1 MDIKAYTEAAVA
13 GVPLLFVVLGLVQ
26 WVKSFNVQ
34 GNALRGVAM
43 GIGLILGAGYQLAVV
58 GFPANFAG
66 WFAVVVFGLGLG
78 VVASGVYDAGT
89 AIVQKAL
96 APKT

>member
-1 MDIKAYTEAAVA
+1 MDIKAYAEAAVA

-26 WVKSFNVQ
+26 WVKSFGVQ

-43 GIGLILGAGYQLAVV
+43 AVGLLLGAGYQLAVV
-58 GFPANFAG
+58 GFPADFAG

-78 VVASGVYDAGT
+78 VVASGVYDAAT
-89 AIVQKAL
+89 TMIKA
-96 APKT
+96 AAK